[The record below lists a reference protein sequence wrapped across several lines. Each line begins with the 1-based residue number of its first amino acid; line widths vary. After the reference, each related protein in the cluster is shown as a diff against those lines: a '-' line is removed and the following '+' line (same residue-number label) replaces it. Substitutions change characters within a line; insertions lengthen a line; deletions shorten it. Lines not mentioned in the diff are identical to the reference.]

1 MSMPMRVQAG
11 ACLSPFLRFFAR
23 RRRVEDRFRGLLD
36 CEPDAMLITDS
47 QGTIAFV
54 NSQTEK
60 LFGYSRSEL
69 IGKPIQ
75 ALIPDDFDK
84 HLSVHRVGRAAEPHL
99 HPIELGL
106 EFSARKKNGTEFPV
120 EISLSPLDSDDGHF
134 TAAAVRDITERKLA
148 YEQITKLNHELEH
161 ALQRSEKLAVM
172 GLLATTIAHEI
183 NNPLAAITNSLYLL
197 ENNHHLDETSRSV
210 VAVLQREVARIVEVA
225 RLTLGQQRES
235 NLPIRINLSELL
247 DETCAVFAARMD
259 KLCIRVT
266 RAYQCNRK
274 VAAHPGEMRQVFMN
288 LVANAIDAMPNGGEL
303 KLDIVD
309 VGSTVRLTISDTGCG
324 ITEADMQ
331 HIFDPLFTTKGDKGT
346 GIGLW
351 LTKSIVERFQGRIEV
366 SSSTKQG
373 QNGTSFTI
381 VFPATVF
388 AEDDSSHVP
397 DVSVRANVADAK
409 VKVRISKVD

>member
-1 MSMPMRVQAG
+1 MPMKVQIR
-11 ACLSPFLRFFAR
+11 ACLFPFLRFFTR

-36 CEPDAMLITDS
+36 CAPDAMLITDS

-60 LFGYSRSEL
+60 LFGYTRSEL

-75 ALIPDDFDK
+75 ALIPDEFDK
-84 HLSVHRVGRAAEPHL
+84 HLSMHRAGYALEPLL

-106 EFSARKKNGTEFPV
+106 EFCARKKNGTEFPV
-120 EISLSPLDSDDGHF
+120 EISLSPLDSDEGHF
-134 TAAAVRDITERKLA
+134 AAAAVRDMTERKLA
-148 YEQITKLNHELEH
+148 YEQITKLNHELEQ

-197 ENNHHLDETSRSV
+197 ENNPRLDETSRSV
-210 VAVLQREVARIVEVA
+210 IALLQREVARIVDVA
-225 RLTLGQQRES
+225 RQTLGQQRES
-235 NLPIRINLSELL
+235 RSPIRVNLSHLL

-259 KLCIRVT
+259 KLGIRVI
-266 RAYQCNRK
+266 RAYQCN
-274 VAAHPGEMRQVFMN
+274 VDVTVHPGEMRQVFMN

-303 KLDIVD
+303 KLDV
-309 VGSTVRLTISDTGCG
+309 VHHGATVRLTVADTGCG

-331 HIFDPLFTTKGDKGT
+331 HIYDPLFTTKGDQGT

-351 LTKSIVERFQGRIEV
+351 LTKSIVERFQGSIEV
-366 SSSTKQG
+366 SSSTIEG

-381 VFPATVF
+381 VLPAS
-388 AEDDSSHVP
+388 ALADNDSNRVP
-397 DVSVRANVADAK
+397 GDVSVRDHVADGR
-409 VKVRISKVD
+409 VNVSHC